1 MTGLLARRA
10 GFSLFSL
17 VLVSACL
24 FMLTR
29 AIPDSPARIVLGQ
42 DATQAQ
48 VAQFEHDHGLDRPV
62 VVQYASW
69 LADIV
74 IHGDLGVSIITGRS
88 VGAEISRTLP
98 VTLELVVIAFS
109 LACVVSL
116 VAGTAS
122 ALLRD
127 SIVDYAVRLVAVL
140 GVSIPGFWLAL
151 LLIYFLAVEQDW
163 FPPGGS
169 IPLSAGLGSHL
180 NAIVLPTFCLGI
192 FYMAVLSRMT
202 RSSLLDVLGLDYMRT
217 ARATGLSRRL
227 VLVYALRNALVPVV
241 TIAGMSFGYMFG
253 LALIIE
259 TVFNINGLSHTL
271 LTAIQQRDFAL
282 VQGVVMVF
290 TFVFTLANLVA
301 DMTNVWLNPRIA
313 AVAA

>member
-1 MTGLLARRA
+1 MPGLLLRRA

-17 VLVSACL
+17 LLVSACL

-42 DATQAQ
+42 DATEAQ
-48 VAQFEHDHGLDRPV
+48 VTQFEHDHGLDRPV
-62 VVQYASW
+62 MVQYALW
-69 LADIV
+69 VGGIV
-74 IHGDLGVSIITGRS
+74 TRGDLGISFITGRS
-88 VGAEISRTLP
+88 VGREIARTLP

-116 VAGTAS
+116 MAGTAS

-127 SIVDYAVRLVAVL
+127 TVVDYGVRLIAVL
-140 GVSIPGFWLAL
+140 GVSVPGFWLAL
-151 LLIYFLAVEQDW
+151 LLIYFFAVDQDW
-163 FPPGGS
+163 FPPGDVT
-169 IPLSAGLGSHL
+169 PLSAGLAAHL
-180 NAIVLPTFCLGI
+180 NSIVLPTFCLGI

-217 ARATGLSRRL
+217 ARATGLPRRK